1 MSIKKK
7 IINTRKWLGA
17 HWRGLLIGIIITGL
31 AALTLSLQITTL
43 VDGQNKYETITLMHL
58 ESFPNPLDRMI
69 NAPYLVP
76 AYIVGSAIDNM
87 LIGARIVSVA
97 FSLLATWALFVLLKR
112 WFSVQVAAVGSLL
125 FITSSWVLAISHQ
138 ATPFIMLVICP
149 LLLIASLTRFV
160 NNKEHCFLSFLL
172 MVSALALSAYIPYMF
187 WPMLVV
193 LLAMSILYRN
203 KLLTLNK
210 KQLIVGAV
218 LYTVLLLPLFIS
230 ITQYPG
236 QLKEF
241 IGLPLELPTFSQYF
255 KNFLWQ
261 FSTIFIYAQPF
272 PELYVGRLPLLDIF
286 SVAMVLLGIY
296 HFIHHMP
303 RRRIISFGF
312 LFIVLALIIPLTDPY
327 QIPMSAFVA
336 IIYVLIAG
344 GVYELLRQWFSYFP
358 RNPFARNGAVVL
370 VAIIIG
376 LATLYNLQ
384 RFYVA
389 WPNAPETKAVY
400 VVQSNK

>member
-1 MSIKKK
+1 MTIKKK
-7 IINTRKWLGA
+7 LSSARKWLSA
-17 HWRGLLIGIIITGL
+17 HWRGVIVGIVITAL
-31 AALTLSLQITTL
+31 ALLTLSLQITTL
-43 VDGQNKYETITLMHL
+43 VDGQNQYETATLKHL

-69 NAPYLVP
+69 NAPYLIP
-76 AYIVGSAIDNM
+76 AYIVGHSLDNM

-138 ATPFIMLVICP
+138 ATPFIMLVLCP

-160 NNKEHCFLSFLL
+160 NNKNHSFVSFLL
-172 MVSALALSAYIPYMF
+172 MIGALALSAYIPYMF

-193 LLAMSILYRN
+193 ILAMSILYRDR
-203 KLLTLNK
+203 LLKLNK
-210 KQLIVGAV
+210 KQLIISAV
-218 LYTVLLLPLFIS
+218 VYTALLLPLFIS
-230 ITQYPG
+230 LTQYPG

-241 IGLPLELPTFSQYF
+241 IGFPETLPTVNQYLT
-255 KNFLWQ
+255 NFVWQ
-261 FSTIFIYAQPF
+261 FSTIFVYSEPF
-272 PELYVGRLPLLDIF
+272 PELYVGRYPLLDIF
-286 SVAMVLLGIY
+286 SVAMVLLGVY

-303 RRRIISFGF
+303 RRRLISFGF
-312 LFIVLALIIPLTDPY
+312 LFIVLALIIPLSNPY
-327 QIPMSAFVA
+327 QIPMTAFIA
-336 IIYVLIAG
+336 IIYVLIAS

>member
-1 MSIKKK
+1 
-7 IINTRKWLGA
+7 
-17 HWRGLLIGIIITGL
+17 
-31 AALTLSLQITTL
+31 
-43 VDGQNKYETITLMHL
+43 
-58 ESFPNPLDRMI
+58 
-69 NAPYLVP
+69 
-76 AYIVGSAIDNM
+76 M

-112 WFSVQVAAVGSLL
+112 WFTVQVAAVGSLL

-138 ATPFIMLVICP
+138 ATPFIMLIICP
-149 LLLIASLTRFV
+149 LLLLTSLTRFV
-160 NNKEHCFLSFLL
+160 NDKQHSFISFLL
-172 MVSALALSAYIPYMF
+172 MISALALSAYIPYMF

-193 LLAMSILYRN
+193 LLAMSILYRGR
-203 KLLTLNK
+203 LLKLNK
-210 KQLIVGAV
+210 KQLIIGAA

-230 ITQYPG
+230 LTQYPG

-241 IGLPLELPTFSQYF
+241 IGFPAVLPTPSQYLA
-255 KNFLWQ
+255 NFAWQ
-261 FSTIFIYAQPF
+261 FSTLFVYSQPF

-286 SVAMVLLGIY
+286 SVAMVLLGVY
-296 HFIHHMP
+296 HFVHYMP
-303 RRRIISFGF
+303 RRRIVSFGF
-312 LFIVLALIIPLTDPY
+312 LFIVLALIIPLSNPY
-327 QIPMSAFVA
+327 QIPMTAFIA
-336 IIYVLIAG
+336 IIYVLIASG
-344 GVYELLRQWFSYFP
+344 IYELLRQWFSYFP

>member
-1 MSIKKK
+1 MTIKKK
-7 IINTRKWLGA
+7 LISIRKWMST
-17 HWRGLLIGIIITGL
+17 HWRGIVVGAVISLLAII
-31 AALTLSLQITTL
+31 TLSLQITTL
-43 VDGQNKYETITLMHL
+43 VDGQNKYETATLQHL
-58 ESFPNPLDRMI
+58 ASFPNPLDRMI
-69 NAPYLVP
+69 NAPYLIP
-76 AYIVGSAIDNM
+76 AYIVGNSIDNM
-87 LIGARIVSVA
+87 LIGARIVSVI

-112 WFSVQVAAVGSLL
+112 WLSIQVAAVGSLL

-149 LLLIASLTRFV
+149 LLLVASLTRFV
-160 NNKEHCFLSFLL
+160 NDKAHSFISFLL
-172 MVSALALSAYIPYMF
+172 LIGALALTAYIPYMF

-193 LLAMSILYRN
+193 LLTMSILYRN
-203 KLLTLNK
+203 TLLTLNK
-210 KQLIVGAV
+210 KQLIIGAA
-218 LYTVLLLPLFIS
+218 LYTILLLPMFIS
-230 ITQYPG
+230 LTQYPG

-241 IGLPLELPTFSQYF
+241 IGIPLALPTIEQYF
-255 KNFLWQ
+255 QNFLWQ
-261 FSTIFIYAQPF
+261 FSTLFIVAQPF
-272 PELYVGRLPLLDIF
+272 PELYVGRFALLDIF
-286 SVAMVLLGIY
+286 SVAMVFLGVY

-312 LFIVLALIIPLTDPY
+312 LFIVLALIIPLSNPY

-336 IIYVLIAG
+336 IIYVLIAA